1 MFLSLFEG
9 ESAKPY
15 KPQVICNVKNCEDRV
30 LIACSWLPRSLGDL
44 GQTPGKSWE
53 PQNREAA
60 VDIDPRGLQQT
71 ESGQVATSTLLRQ
84 DMEKMEEKQ
93 KGKIPTRILRFGD
106 QN

>member
-1 MFLSLFEG
+1 M
-9 ESAKPY
+9 
-15 KPQVICNVKNCEDRV
+15 

-60 VDIDPRGLQQT
+60 VDIDPRGKQQT

-93 KGKIPTRILRFGD
+93 KGKIPTRILRFGA